1 MTLLAQAISLN
12 DKLKLTG
19 PVVASLKSLATPKV
33 KIEEDPTTEVFVIK
47 RHARNTHVKY
57 VAPAIGLVC
66 VIMFFI
72 RMQSYANLNDSRVLA
87 TRLAK
92 FSAPVTPSI
101 SIIMPAKIEL
111 KKAPL
116 IESLILPKL
125 PITHYASTKL
135 PVKARLQTEANLA
148 NIRLKSLTDEDI
160 LNAVDKSMLMASVTD
175 TAPPNVS
182 KNLLKNSPI
191 KLISHMSTTAVDDS
205 LLEAYQALNHREY
218 IVAQQQYQQVLQGDM
233 RNIDALLGMAVI
245 AQQQGRDADAQ
256 AWDEKVLEV
265 EPRNAIA
272 LSLMASYQ
280 ANNDIIAE
288 ESKLKSMLAQQ
299 PEAASFH
306 AALGNLYANQNQ
318 WQTSQEA
325 FFNACRFAPN
335 NADYAFNLAI
345 SLEHMAKYSLA
356 LEQYQRALKLLNLS
370 GVASPDR
377 AQLEVRVKALLSFN
391 IEK

>member
-1 MTLLAQAISLN
+1 
-12 DKLKLTG
+12 
-19 PVVASLKSLATPKV
+19 
-33 KIEEDPTTEVFVIK
+33 
-47 RHARNTHVKY
+47 
-57 VAPAIGLVC
+57 
-66 VIMFFI
+66 MFFI

-125 PITHYASTKL
+125 PITHYASTKS
-135 PVKARLQTEANLA
+135 PVNARLQTEANLT

-175 TAPPNVS
+175 AAPPNVS

-272 LSLMASYQ
+272 LSLMSSYQ